1 MASLIRSTSLTSD
14 AFNTDIPVNNSSPI
28 RIALLGAEKTGKTS
42 IITKLEQG
50 IYTDTYYPT
59 NRVNT
64 SMFAYTA
71 STEYGKL
78 LMSSNGG
85 FGQMETIVLS
95 PVLYN
100 MKKSFVPKRSKAV
113 TTTNGKEVIIH
124 NKTELYR
131 SYTYKEDKALHV
143 TPVLVEMIDTPA
155 YKSNF
160 IPFLESSLYTNL
172 DKDILKN
179 LANEPRRHVLT
190 MPLLVAS
197 GAGELNGMVDGYFYV
212 YSAVPS
218 YNPPTYD
225 EHKQDDTTNSL
236 EVLKKIKASIDE
248 AWKEFYTYK
257 VKWEQGKES
266 DIYSLKGA
274 LKNLVSSKTVDE
286 IQSSKMNNRG
296 FYKTLLEYPTDPS
309 DPSCPPPIWI
319 ICTHCKNQLASQT
332 LIADGKR
339 MASEWRCGFAAI
351 DITDNSVENTV
362 ALMIR
367 EIAERKRLQKLAENK

>member
-1 MASLIRSTSLTSD
+1 MPLTGE
-14 AFNTDIPVNNSSPI
+14 AFDVNIPINNTSPI
-28 RIALLGAEKTGKTS
+28 RIALLGGEKTGKTS
-42 IITKLEQG
+42 IITKLEQN

-64 SMFAYTA
+64 SMFAYTPA
-71 STEYGKL
+71 TEYGKL
-78 LMSSNGG
+78 LMSSAGG
-85 FGQMETIVLS
+85 FGTLETIVLS
-95 PVLYN
+95 PVLFN
-100 MKKSFVPKRSKAV
+100 MKKSLIPKRPKAV
-113 TTTNGKEVIIH
+113 VAADGKEV
-124 NKTELYR
+124 NVSNSTDLYR
-131 SYTYKEDKALHV
+131 SFTYKDDKAIHV

-155 YKSNF
+155 YKSDF

-172 DKDILKN
+172 HKDVLKN

-197 GAGELNGMVDGYFYV
+197 GAGELNGLVDGYLYV

-225 EHKQDDTTNSL
+225 NPKQQETSSL
-236 EVLKKIKASIDE
+236 EILKRIKASIDE

-257 VKWEQGKES
+257 VKWEQGKEA

-274 LKNLVSSKTVDE
+274 LKNLVSSKTVGE
-286 IQSSKMNNRG
+286 IESRKISNRG
-296 FYKTLLEYPTDPS
+296 YHKTLMDYPKDPG

-319 ICTHCKNQLASQT
+319 ICTHCKNPLASQN
-332 LIADGKR
+332 LITDGKQ
-339 MASEWRCGFAAI
+339 MASQWGCGFAAI
-351 DITDNSVENTV
+351 DITDNSVENIL

-367 EIAERKRLQKLAENK
+367 EISERKRLQRLRDQTK